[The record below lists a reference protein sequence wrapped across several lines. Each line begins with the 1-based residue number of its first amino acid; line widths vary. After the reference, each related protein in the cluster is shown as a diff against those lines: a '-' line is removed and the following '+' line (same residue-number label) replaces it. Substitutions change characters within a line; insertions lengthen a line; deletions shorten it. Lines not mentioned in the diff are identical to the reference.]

1 MSFKRRILKRALT
14 GDISCFNILADA
26 FSFVHEKD
34 ADHIDI
40 PRLEDTAW
48 MGLKDDQKEEVLG
61 IISH

>member
-48 MGLKDDQKEEVLG
+48 MGLKDDEKEEVLG
-61 IISH
+61 SISH